1 MTEEYWIAILKEED
15 RLIDNSDRKYRYHC
29 KSLESMS
36 EELTF
41 QERYIGMEQDFT
53 ILCEIQD
60 FIDLVQN
67 EELAAGL
74 RRLTDRQRQAIRLRF
89 WEGYQCQEI
98 AAMFGC
104 SPAAVTN
111 LMRRAFKQ
119 LRIYLMKQSRD
130 CKAAASFQDCN
141 RLSFQKRIKK

>member
-1 MTEEYWIAILKEED
+1 MEKTIMIGKPQDFYSYYPYDYNIDVAEEYWITILREED

-41 QERYIGMEQDFT
+41 QERCIDTEEDFT
-53 ILCEIQD
+53 LLCGIKD
-60 FIDLVQN
+60 FTDLVQN

-74 RRLTDRQRQAIRLRF
+74 RRLTDRQRQAIRLHF

-98 AAMFGC
+98 AVMFGC

-119 LRIYLMKQSRD
+119 LRIYLMG
-130 CKAAASFQDCN
+130 
-141 RLSFQKRIKK
+141 

>member
-36 EELTF
+36 EELAF
-41 QERYIGMEQDFT
+41 QERYISTEEDFT
-53 ILCEIQD
+53 ILCDVQD
-60 FIDLVQN
+60 FTCLVQN

-74 RRLTDRQRQAIRLRF
+74 RRLTDRQRQAIWLRF

-111 LMRRAFKQ
+111 LMQRAFKQ
-119 LRIYLMKQSRD
+119 LRTYLVR
-130 CKAAASFQDCN
+130 
-141 RLSFQKRIKK
+141 

>member
-1 MTEEYWIAILKEED
+1 MTEDYWIAILKEED

-36 EELTF
+36 EEPAF
-41 QERYIGMEQDFT
+41 QERYISTEEDFT
-53 ILCEIQD
+53 ILCDVQD
-60 FIDLVQN
+60 FTCLVQN

-74 RRLTDRQRQAIRLRF
+74 RRLTDRQRQAIWLRF

-111 LMRRAFKQ
+111 FMQRAFKQ
-119 LRIYLMKQSRD
+119 LRTYLVR
-130 CKAAASFQDCN
+130 
-141 RLSFQKRIKK
+141 

>member
-1 MTEEYWIAILKEED
+1 MIDKLQNFYSYYPHDCNIDVSKEYWIAILKEED

-41 QERYIGMEQDFT
+41 QERYIDTEGDFTLLCGIQDFT
-53 ILCEIQD
+53 
-60 FIDLVQN
+60 DLVQN

-98 AAMFGC
+98 AVMFGC

-119 LRIYLMKQSRD
+119 LRIYLMG
-130 CKAAASFQDCN
+130 
-141 RLSFQKRIKK
+141 

>member
-36 EELTF
+36 EELAF
-41 QERYIGMEQDFT
+41 QERYISTEED
-53 ILCEIQD
+53 
-60 FIDLVQN
+60 QN

-74 RRLTDRQRQAIRLRF
+74 RRLTDRQWQAIRLRF

-111 LMRRAFKQ
+111 LIRRAFKQ
-119 LRIYLMKQSRD
+119 LRTYLIR
-130 CKAAASFQDCN
+130 
-141 RLSFQKRIKK
+141 

>member
-1 MTEEYWIAILKEED
+1 MTEEYWITILKEED

-41 QERYIGMEQDFT
+41 LEHYIDTEEDFT
-53 ILCEIQD
+53 ILCGIRD
-60 FIDLVQN
+60 FTDLVQN
-67 EELAAGL
+67 EELATGL
-74 RRLTDRQRQAIRLRF
+74 RRLTARQRQAIQLRF

-98 AAMFGC
+98 AVLFGC

-119 LRIYLMKQSRD
+119 LRIYLMG
-130 CKAAASFQDCN
+130 
-141 RLSFQKRIKK
+141 

>member
-1 MTEEYWIAILKEED
+1 MTEKYWIGILKEED
-15 RLIDNSDRKYRYHC
+15 RLIANSDRKYRYHC

-41 QERYIGMEQDFT
+41 QERYIDTEQDFT

-60 FIDLVQN
+60 FIDLIQN

-119 LRIYLMKQSRD
+119 LRIYLMK
-130 CKAAASFQDCN
+130 
-141 RLSFQKRIKK
+141 

>member
-1 MTEEYWIAILKEED
+1 MTEKYWIAILKEED

-36 EELTF
+36 EELAF
-41 QERYIGMEQDFT
+41 QERYISTEEDFT
-53 ILCEIQD
+53 ILCDVQD
-60 FIDLVQN
+60 FTCLVQN

-111 LMRRAFKQ
+111 LMQRAFKQ
-119 LRIYLMKQSRD
+119 LRTYLIR
-130 CKAAASFQDCN
+130 
-141 RLSFQKRIKK
+141 

>member
-1 MTEEYWIAILKEED
+1 MTEEYWITILREED

-36 EELTF
+36 EELAF
-41 QERYIGMEQDFT
+41 QERYISTEEDFT
-53 ILCEIQD
+53 ILCDVQD
-60 FIDLVQN
+60 FTCLVQN

-74 RRLTDRQRQAIRLRF
+74 RRLTDRQWQAIRLRF

-111 LMRRAFKQ
+111 LIRRAFKQ
-119 LRIYLMKQSRD
+119 LRTYLIR
-130 CKAAASFQDCN
+130 
-141 RLSFQKRIKK
+141 

>member
-1 MTEEYWIAILKEED
+1 MTEEYRIAILKEED

-119 LRIYLMKQSRD
+119 LRIYLMK
-130 CKAAASFQDCN
+130 
-141 RLSFQKRIKK
+141 

>member
-36 EELTF
+36 EELAF
-41 QERYIGMEQDFT
+41 QERYISTEEDFT
-53 ILCEIQD
+53 ILCDVQD
-60 FIDLVQN
+60 FTCLVQN

-74 RRLTDRQRQAIRLRF
+74 RRLTDRQRQAIQLRF

-98 AAMFGC
+98 AVMFGC

-119 LRIYLMKQSRD
+119 LRTYLIR
-130 CKAAASFQDCN
+130 
-141 RLSFQKRIKK
+141 

>member
-15 RLIDNSDRKYRYHC
+15 RLIDNSDRKYRHHC

-36 EELTF
+36 EELAF
-41 QERYIGMEQDFT
+41 QERYISTEEDFT
-53 ILCEIQD
+53 ILCDVQD
-60 FIDLVQN
+60 FTCLVQN

-98 AAMFGC
+98 AVMFGC
-104 SPAAVTN
+104 SPAVVTN
-111 LMRRAFKQ
+111 LLQRAFKQ
-119 LRIYLMKQSRD
+119 LRTYLIR
-130 CKAAASFQDCN
+130 
-141 RLSFQKRIKK
+141 

>member
-36 EELTF
+36 EELAF
-41 QERYIGMEQDFT
+41 QERYISMEKDFT
-53 ILCEIQD
+53 ILCDVQD
-60 FIDLVQN
+60 FICLVQN

-74 RRLTDRQRQAIRLRF
+74 RRLADRQRQAIRLRF
-89 WEGYQCQEI
+89 WEGYQCQKI
-98 AAMFGC
+98 VVMFGC

-111 LMRRAFKQ
+111 LMQRAFKQ
-119 LRIYLMKQSRD
+119 LRTYLIR
-130 CKAAASFQDCN
+130 
-141 RLSFQKRIKK
+141 

>member
-1 MTEEYWIAILKEED
+1 MTEEYWITILREED

-41 QERYIGMEQDFT
+41 QERYINTGEDFT
-53 ILCEIQD
+53 ILCGIQD

-67 EELAAGL
+67 EKLAAGL
-74 RRLTDRQRQAIRLRF
+74 RRLTDRQRQAIQLRF

-98 AAMFGC
+98 AVMFGC

-119 LRIYLMKQSRD
+119 LRTYLIR
-130 CKAAASFQDCN
+130 
-141 RLSFQKRIKK
+141 

>member
-36 EELTF
+36 EELAF
-41 QERYIGMEQDFT
+41 QKRYISTEEDFT
-53 ILCEIQD
+53 ILCDVQD
-60 FIDLVQN
+60 FTCLVQN

-111 LMRRAFKQ
+111 LMQRAYKQ
-119 LRIYLMKQSRD
+119 LRTYLVR
-130 CKAAASFQDCN
+130 
-141 RLSFQKRIKK
+141 

>member
-1 MTEEYWIAILKEED
+1 MTEEYWITILKEED

-41 QERYIGMEQDFT
+41 QERYINTGEDFT
-53 ILCEIQD
+53 ILCGIQD
-60 FIDLVQN
+60 FIDLAQN
-67 EELAAGL
+67 EKLAAGL
-74 RRLTDRQRQAIRLRF
+74 RRLTDRQRQAIQLRF

-98 AAMFGC
+98 AVMFGC

-119 LRIYLMKQSRD
+119 LRTYLIR
-130 CKAAASFQDCN
+130 
-141 RLSFQKRIKK
+141 

>member
-36 EELTF
+36 EELAF
-41 QERYIGMEQDFT
+41 QERYISREEDFT
-53 ILCEIQD
+53 ILCDDQD
-60 FIDLVQN
+60 FTCLVQN

-89 WEGYQCQEI
+89 WEGYQCREI

-111 LMRRAFKQ
+111 LMQRAFKQ
-119 LRIYLMKQSRD
+119 LRTYLVR
-130 CKAAASFQDCN
+130 
-141 RLSFQKRIKK
+141 

>member
-1 MTEEYWIAILKEED
+1 MIDKLQNFYSYYPQGCNIDVTEDYWIAILKEED

-36 EELTF
+36 EELAF
-41 QERYIGMEQDFT
+41 QERYISTKEDFT
-53 ILCEIQD
+53 ILCDVQD
-60 FIDLVQN
+60 FTCLVQN
-67 EELAAGL
+67 EKLAAGL

-104 SPAAVTN
+104 SPVAVTN
-111 LMRRAFKQ
+111 LMQRAFKQ
-119 LRIYLMKQSRD
+119 LRTYLVR
-130 CKAAASFQDCN
+130 
-141 RLSFQKRIKK
+141 

>member
-36 EELTF
+36 EELAF
-41 QERYIGMEQDFT
+41 QERYISKEEDFMILCDIQDFT
-53 ILCEIQD
+53 C
-60 FIDLVQN
+60 LVQN

-111 LMRRAFKQ
+111 LMQRAFKQ
-119 LRIYLMKQSRD
+119 LRTYLIR
-130 CKAAASFQDCN
+130 
-141 RLSFQKRIKK
+141 